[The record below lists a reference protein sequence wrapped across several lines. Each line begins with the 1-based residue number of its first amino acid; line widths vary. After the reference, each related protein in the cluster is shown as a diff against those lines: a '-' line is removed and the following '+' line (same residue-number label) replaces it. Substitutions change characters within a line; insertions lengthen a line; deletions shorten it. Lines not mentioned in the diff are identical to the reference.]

1 MAAQGDQAGHR
12 RHQPGTIAGRVD
24 AWSITGPPSL
34 VPGSGQDSRRNWRIA
49 RGANTA
55 VRAAVQARVWSTGES
70 TGPPSSRP
78 RRASVATVI
87 GLTSTKGW
95 SQPGIVS
102 GGANTELAKMSG
114 NIQMNPADWAV
125 SGLRTDSP
133 IRAATHDRAM
143 PKPMISTNPAR
154 AATGLVVIRKPS
166 TTPTVRITSTVAVR
180 RT

>member
-1 MAAQGDQAGHR
+1 MAADGDQPGH
-12 RHQPGTIAGRVD
+12 RHQPGTVAGRVD
-24 AWSITGPPSL
+24 AWSISGPPSL
-34 VPGSGQDSRRNWRIA
+34 LPRSGQDSRRNWRIA
-49 RGANTA
+49 RGANTT
-55 VRAAVQARVWSTGES
+55 VRAAVQARVWSPGES

-133 IRAATHDRAM
+133 ISAATQDRAM
-143 PKPMISTNPAR
+143 PKPMISTNPPR
-154 AATGLVVIRKPS
+154 AATGLVVIRNPS
-166 TTPTVRITSTVAVR
+166 AMPT
-180 RT
+180 